1 MKTSPTKRRAP
12 ISLKKQAGLT
22 IVETLLVMLIVLA
35 IIIYAVNRFSE
46 ANASNNMNQEQTNWI
61 GVIGKIKAKYNTA
74 SDFTGVTI
82 DVLRNSEI
90 FPAEMV
96 SGNTVHSLMGGTVTA
111 AVTNAGGTNDGVAL
125 TIPGYSKKDCNEISS
140 RLDTSVYSMSI
151 NGTTVKPANGSL
163 DRAIVSTA
171 CVTGT
176 NSVAFIVSKV

>member
-1 MKTSPTKRRAP
+1 MKTSSIKRSSP
-12 ISLKKQAGLT
+12 SILKKQAGLT

-35 IIIYAVNRFSE
+35 VIIYAVNRFSE

-90 FPAEMV
+90 FPPEMV
-96 SGNTVHSLMGGTVTA
+96 SGNNVHSMMGGTVTA
-111 AVTNAGGTNDGVAL
+111 AVTNAGGTNDGVL
-125 TIPGYSKKDCNEISS
+125 ITIPGYSKKDCNEISS
-140 RLDTSVYSMSI
+140 RLDTSVYTMTI
-151 NGTTVKPANGSL
+151 NGTSVKAANAGL
-163 DRAIVSTA
+163 DRAAVSTA
-171 CVTGT
+171 CITGA